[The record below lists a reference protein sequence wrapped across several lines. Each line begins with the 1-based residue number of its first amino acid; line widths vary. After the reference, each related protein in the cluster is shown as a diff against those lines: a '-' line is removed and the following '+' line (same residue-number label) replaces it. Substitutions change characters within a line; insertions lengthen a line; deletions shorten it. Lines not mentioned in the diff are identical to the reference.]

1 MNHSESLDFFK
12 EKLEL
17 TITLE
22 EIYEI
27 QNLWY
32 KTPFSEK
39 RIYQFKFFK
48 FLFHCHFF
56 SKLVTF
62 TYFLRYV
69 DLHFHQLFRKLFYHC
84 EILLF
89 LEKTMKNLERKM
101 RNPIFIM
108 KEGQMEQIQYVRDLY
123 IKIREKKKEYDF
135 RCYVSLFYYPTP
147 LQRMNCVDLRRYIYM
162 FLT

>member
-1 MNHSESLDFFK
+1 MNHLESVDFFK
-12 EKLEL
+12 EKLES

-39 RIYQFKFFK
+39 RMYQFKFFK

-56 SKLVTF
+56 SKLMTF
-62 TYFLRYV
+62 AYFLRYI
-69 DLHFHQLFRKLFYHC
+69 DLHFHHLFQKLFHRC
-84 EILLF
+84 DILLF
-89 LEKTMKNLERKM
+89 LEKTMKIFERKM
-101 RNPIFIM
+101 RNPIFVM
-108 KEGQMEQIQYVRDLY
+108 KQGQMEKIKYVRNLY
-123 IKIREKKKEYDF
+123 VHLRDKKKDF
-135 RCYVSLFYYPTP
+135 DFIRYVSLFYYPTP
-147 LQRMNCVDLRRYIYM
+147 LQRMNCIDLRRYIYM